1 MLPSAVPGAA
11 IARWGWRRS
20 GGSVWRPGALLSASG
35 IVTSSARPG
44 APPDRQRGVAS
55 FANDVKHELA
65 LQLPAKPCC
74 QRSEL
79 EGFIAAAPLLRG
91 GGTVSIRLASNI
103 AARQAVP
110 LAPLLEGGG
119 ESHPRPHFNRGAT
132 RVRPSYRVSFE
143 STRAPGRRLA
153 DTVAPARAC
162 CRRALVRG
170 AYLAGGS
177 VSIGASGYHLEI
189 TCADPAGA
197 DVIAATMAA
206 VGVVP
211 GRRHRGKREQLYVKG
226 SEDIAT
232 ILKVMGASHSVLR
245 FENDR
250 IVREMRAQANRLANT
265 ETANLRRVVDSS
277 LRQVTAARRLAVSGL
292 LERQPRALRE
302 MATTRIAMPQASLD
316 QLAERLSLSKSAA
329 DAPLRR
335 RLAVPTAA
343 GLVDL
348 P

>member
-1 MLPSAVPGAA
+1 
-11 IARWGWRRS
+11 
-20 GGSVWRPGALLSASG
+20 
-35 IVTSSARPG
+35 
-44 APPDRQRGVAS
+44 
-55 FANDVKHELA
+55 
-65 LQLPAKPCC
+65 
-74 QRSEL
+74 
-79 EGFIAAAPLLRG
+79 
-91 GGTVSIRLASNI
+91 VSIRLASNI
-103 AARQAVP
+103 AARKAVR
-110 LAPLLEGGG
+110 LARLLEGGE
-119 ESHPRPHFNRGAT
+119 ESALGAHFNRGPT
-132 RVRPSYRVSFE
+132 HVRPSYRVSFE
-143 STRAPGRRLA
+143 STRAPGGRPA
-153 DTVAPARAC
+153 DAPVPARAC

-177 VSIGASGYHLEI
+177 VSIGPSGYHLEI

-211 GRRHRGKREQLYVKG
+211 RRRRRGRRELLYVKD
-226 SEDIAT
+226 SEEIGT

-277 LRQVTAARRLAVSGL
+277 LRQVTAARRLVVSGL
-292 LERQPRALRE
+292 LQRQPHALRE
-302 MATTRIAMPQASLD
+302 MATTRMAMPQASLD
-316 QLAERLSLSKSAA
+316 QLAVRLGLSKSAVNA
-329 DAPLRR
+329 RLRR
-335 RLAVPTAA
+335 LLALAAEA